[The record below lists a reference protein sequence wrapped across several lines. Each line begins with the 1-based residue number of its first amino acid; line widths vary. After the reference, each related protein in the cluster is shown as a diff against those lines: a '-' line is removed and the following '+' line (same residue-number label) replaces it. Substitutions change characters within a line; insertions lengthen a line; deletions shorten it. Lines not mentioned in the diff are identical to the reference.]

1 MIMIIEIFTLFQY
14 FQLTLILKKE
24 VPKRAHFESISES
37 GKQIFN
43 ENIIYTSIIVNKNY
57 TLRKL
62 FTA

>member
-1 MIMIIEIFTLFQY
+1 MIMIIEIFTWFQY

-24 VPKRAHFESISES
+24 VPNRAHFESISES